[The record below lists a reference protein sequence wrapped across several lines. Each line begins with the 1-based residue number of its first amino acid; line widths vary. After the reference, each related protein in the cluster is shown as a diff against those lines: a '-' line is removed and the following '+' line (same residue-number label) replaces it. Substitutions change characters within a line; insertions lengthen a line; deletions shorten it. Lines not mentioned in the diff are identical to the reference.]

1 MLLKST
7 FVDGKTDTKAWSM
20 PSPLVHASVMEN
32 RRRWHRPCCA
42 RTLQTASSTS
52 EWKSC
57 DLFFDIFTIR
67 CLDSTIYL
75 HLTVA
80 TENMFQCCQT
90 NLVVVHV
97 RWEHNSFLSPRNSI
111 QDAFATIHAY
121 LQDLLKVLEKPC
133 TILPVHFLFCHCEY
147 MPGEVKLFTALT
159 VCSPLYIPSSR
170 YWGIEV
176 VGIKTRTTSRKSNLT
191 TLTLVYRP
199 PIEGLFFLD
208 NIRGVHVL

>member
-1 MLLKST
+1 MCHTYFISVIFHSKVLSSKKSRRTIFFNLTILLLVESFPAPSGRSTTYISYITFSFILLRTPAQFTDSLSKEESVAMLLKST

-121 LQDLLKVLEKPC
+121 L
-133 TILPVHFLFCHCEY
+133 
-147 MPGEVKLFTALT
+147 
-159 VCSPLYIPSSR
+159 
-170 YWGIEV
+170 
-176 VGIKTRTTSRKSNLT
+176 
-191 TLTLVYRP
+191 
-199 PIEGLFFLD
+199 
-208 NIRGVHVL
+208 